1 VTHAFKIGDKV
12 RLKGGADV
20 GFVWGTDR
28 FTTGEPCYFV
38 EPYLPGSGR
47 MYVGETA
54 LEIATDTEPAAS
66 KPDEPKRA
74 KARSGRSEATGSSEQ
89 EQAASSEEQTASA
102 Q

>member
-1 VTHAFKIGDKV
+1 MTHAFKIGDKV

-20 GFVWGTDR
+20 GFVRGTDR

-54 LEIATDTEPAAS
+54 LEIASDDSPTESQAEQAKPQEALSSRTEAGGGAS
-66 KPDEPKRA
+66 KEDM
-74 KARSGRSEATGSSEQ
+74 
-89 EQAASSEEQTASA
+89 SA
-102 Q
+102 QRGTSAANG

>member
-20 GFVWGTDR
+20 GFVRGTDR

-54 LEIATDTEPAAS
+54 LEIADDDSPTES
-66 KPDEPKRA
+66 KAEEAKRP
-74 KARSGRSEATGSSEQ
+74 KARSSRTEAGGSSEQ
-89 EQAASSEEQTASA
+89 EQAAAAEEQTASA
-102 Q
+102 R